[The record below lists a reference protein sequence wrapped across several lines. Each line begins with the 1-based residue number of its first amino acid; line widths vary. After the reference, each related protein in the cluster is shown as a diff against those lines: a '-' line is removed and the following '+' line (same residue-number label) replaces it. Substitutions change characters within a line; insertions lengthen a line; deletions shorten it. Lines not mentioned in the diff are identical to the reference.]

1 MEASPAAYPRG
12 MRARGTPRTPARGG
26 ARRRVSTPP
35 PPGSGGIARPARR
48 LDGGLVSPEGASLW
62 PRRAQPRARAVD
74 ARLTR
79 HTAFDRAMFLPA
91 EARRAGAPA
100 VSRDPGRHAP
110 AWRGRPGLGDG
121 VGARPGGP
129 RGPGA
134 LRRPGGWASRAG
146 VSRAGE
152 GRPRRAGAAPPLRLP
167 RPGEAT
173 GLRPPA
179 AADGRRAQPSVA
191 GAAAPRHGALHAS
204 P

>member
-12 MRARGTPRTPARGG
+12 IWARGTPRTPARGG

-48 LDGGLVSPEGASLW
+48 LDDGLVSPEGASLW

-79 HTAFDRAMFLPA
+79 HTAFDRAIFLPA
-91 EARRAGAPA
+91 EA
-100 VSRDPGRHAP
+100 
-110 AWRGRPGLGDG
+110 
-121 VGARPGGP
+121 
-129 RGPGA
+129 
-134 LRRPGGWASRAG
+134 
-146 VSRAGE
+146 
-152 GRPRRAGAAPPLRLP
+152 RPRRAGAAPPLRLP